1 MSAGDPSIGAFL
13 GALKEQGRSSPAG
26 MHWQRFY
33 EFLLAKRRQDQGKP
47 PVPLILAASGES
59 DASKHR
65 RLGDQL
71 HWAEANGCLNEAL
84 RCLTDMPAEDWNTC
98 PLAQW
103 NQDSYPSW

>member
-1 MSAGDPSIGAFL
+1 MNAGEPSIEVFL
-13 GALKEQGRSSPAG
+13 GTLKEQGRSSPAG
-26 MHWQRFY
+26 MHWQWFY
-33 EFLLAKRRQDQGKP
+33 EFLLAKRRQGQGNP

-71 HWAEANGCLNEAL
+71 RWAEANGCLADAI
-84 RCLTDMPAEDWNTC
+84 RSLTDLPAEDWNAC
-98 PLAQW
+98 PPAQW

>member
-1 MSAGDPSIGAFL
+1 MSAGDPSIEVFL
-13 GALKEQGRSSPAG
+13 GSLKEQGRSSPAG

-33 EFLLAKRRQDQGKP
+33 EFLQAKRRQDQGKP

-84 RCLTDMPAEDWNTC
+84 RCLTDMPSEDWNTY